1 VEAAIESPG
10 GSLPELTRV
19 HWRPRA
25 SEQLLRETGRLWTAS
40 TVAHTVPFLVAAVVL
55 TALLPILAPVS
66 LVLLVHAW
74 AIPELYASRGAKVL
88 RPRRG
93 ELGPAERVAA
103 GLLGDLVD
111 HGPRELVAR
120 TGVALERGR
129 LGVWLLGEAGALL
142 VRPGARRVN
151 CYCVKVLDG
160 SLPPSDRIAHLLLA
174 LRTDEA
180 GFATVAN
187 LSFSGARWRVRRRL
201 APSAR
206 AALDAA
212 ADIARLGPRSTPQD
226 RDVCT
231 EGQCA
236 TGPGSRSFSP

>member
-1 VEAAIESPG
+1 VATSPASG
-10 GSLPELTRV
+10 QLGYTGPDALPELARV

-25 SEQLLRETGRLWTAS
+25 DERMLIRTGRLWTAS
-40 TVAHTVPFLVAAVVL
+40 TVAHTVPFVVAAVAL
-55 TALLPILAPVS
+55 TALLPVLVPVS

-88 RPRRG
+88 RPRRA
-93 ELGPAERVAA
+93 EAGPAERVAS
-103 GLLGDLVD
+103 GLLGDLLD
-111 HGPRELVAR
+111 HAPRELAAR

-129 LGVWLLGEAGALL
+129 LGVWVLGETGALL
-142 VRPGARRVN
+142 VRPGGRRVN
-151 CYCVKVLDG
+151 CYCVKVLDS

-201 APSAR
+201 AAPAR
-206 AALDAA
+206 DALDAA
-212 ADIARLGPRSTPQD
+212 GVLAR
-226 RDVCT
+226 RD
-231 EGQCA
+231 
-236 TGPGSRSFSP
+236 